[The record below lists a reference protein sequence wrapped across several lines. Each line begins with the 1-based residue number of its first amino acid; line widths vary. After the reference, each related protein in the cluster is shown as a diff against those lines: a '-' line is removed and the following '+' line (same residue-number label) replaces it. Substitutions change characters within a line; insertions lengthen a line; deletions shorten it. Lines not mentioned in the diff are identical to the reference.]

1 MIMSLREKIAEAKKF
16 IESRSKVKP
25 KIGIIVGTGL
35 GTLAKEIEI
44 KAIVPYSDIPH
55 FAVSTAPGHEG
66 NLILGKLSGKM
77 IMAMQG
83 RFHLYEGYSLE
94 EITFPIRIMKEM
106 GVELLIESNVAGGM
120 NPNFKA
126 GDLMIVTDHINLTGN
141 NPLIGPNDE
150 RLGPRFPDMSE
161 PYDKKLIELTNRIA
175 IEEKIGIHQGVYV
188 GLTGPNFETPAEYR
202 FLRLIGADAVGM
214 STVCE
219 VIVARHSGLRVLGM
233 SCITDECIPDRL
245 EPVNF
250 RKLIQVAQKVEPNLA
265 RLVKRLLR
273 EI

>member
-106 GVELLIESNVAGGM
+106 GVELLIESNVVGGM

-126 GDLMIVTDHINLTGN
+126 GDLMIITDHINLTGN

-161 PYDKKLIELTNRIA
+161 PYDKRLIELTERIA
-175 IEEKIGIHQGVYV
+175 IEEKIGIHKGVYV

-219 VIVARHSGLRVLGM
+219 VIVARHSGLRVLGI

>member
-1 MIMSLREKIAEAKKF
+1 MIMSLREKIAEAKKL

-35 GTLAKEIEI
+35 GTLVKEIEI

-106 GVELLIESNVAGGM
+106 GVELLIESNAAGGM

-126 GDLMIVTDHINLTGN
+126 GDLMIIIDHINLTGN

-150 RLGPRFPDMSE
+150 TLGPRFPDMSE
-161 PYDKKLIELTNRIA
+161 PYDKKLIELTKRIA

-219 VIVARHSGLRVLGM
+219 VIVARHSGLRVLGI

>member
-1 MIMSLREKIAEAKKF
+1 MIISLREKIAEAKKF

-44 KAIVPYSDIPH
+44 KGIVPYSDIPH
-55 FAVSTAPGHEG
+55 FAVSTTPGHEG

-106 GVELLIESNVAGGM
+106 GVELLIESNAAGGM

-126 GDLMIVTDHINLTGN
+126 GDLMIITDHINLTGN

-161 PYDKKLIELTNRIA
+161 PYDKRLIELTKRIA

>member
-1 MIMSLREKIAEAKKF
+1 MIMSLGEKIAEAKKF

-106 GVELLIESNVAGGM
+106 GVELLIESNAAGGM

-126 GDLMIVTDHINLTGN
+126 GDLMIIIDHINLTGN

-161 PYDKKLIELTNRIA
+161 PYDKRLIELTKRIA
-175 IEEKIGIHQGVYV
+175 IEEKIGIHKGVYV

-219 VIVARHSGLRVLGM
+219 VIVARHSGLRVLGI

-250 RKLIQVAQKVEPNLA
+250 RKVIQVAQKVEPNLA

>member
-1 MIMSLREKIAEAKKF
+1 MIISLREKIAEAKKF

-106 GVELLIESNVAGGM
+106 GVELLIESNAAGGM

-126 GDLMIVTDHINLTGN
+126 GDLMIIIDHINLTGN

-175 IEEKIGIHQGVYV
+175 IEEKIGIHKGVYV

>member
-106 GVELLIESNVAGGM
+106 GVELLIESNAAGGM

-126 GDLMIVTDHINLTGN
+126 GDLMIIIDHINLTGN

-161 PYDKKLIELTNRIA
+161 PYDKRLIELTNRIA
-175 IEEKIGIHQGVYV
+175 IEEKIGIHKGVYV

-219 VIVARHSGLRVLGM
+219 VIVARHSGLRVLGI

-245 EPVNF
+245 EPLNF

>member
-55 FAVSTAPGHEG
+55 FAVSTAPGHKG

-77 IMAMQG
+77 IMAIQG

-106 GVELLIESNVAGGM
+106 GVELLIESNAAGGM

-126 GDLMIVTDHINLTGN
+126 GDLMIITDHINLTGN

-161 PYDKKLIELTNRIA
+161 PYDKRLIELTNRIA

-250 RKLIQVAQKVEPNLA
+250 RKLIQVALKVEPNLA

>member
-25 KIGIIVGTGL
+25 KIGIILGTGL
-35 GTLAKEIEI
+35 GTLAKEIEV
-44 KAIVPYSDIPH
+44 KAIVPYSDIPY
-55 FAVSTAPGHEG
+55 FAVSTVPGHEG

-126 GDLMIVTDHINLTGN
+126 GDLMIITDHINLTGN

-161 PYDKKLIELTNRIA
+161 PYDKRLIELTKRIA
-175 IEEKIGIHQGVYV
+175 IEEKIGIHKGVYV

>member
-44 KAIVPYSDIPH
+44 KATVPYSDIPH

-106 GVELLIESNVAGGM
+106 GVELLIVSNVVGGM

-126 GDLMIVTDHINLTGN
+126 GDLMIITDHINLTGN

-161 PYDKKLIELTNRIA
+161 PYDKKLIELTKRIA
-175 IEEKIGIHQGVYV
+175 IEEKIGIHKGVYV

>member
-1 MIMSLREKIAEAKKF
+1 MIMSLGEKIAEAKKF

-106 GVELLIESNVAGGM
+106 GVELLIESNAAGGM

-126 GDLMIVTDHINLTGN
+126 GDLMIIIDHINLTGN

-161 PYDKKLIELTNRIA
+161 PYDKKLIELTKRIA
-175 IEEKIGIHQGVYV
+175 IEEKIGIHKGVYV

>member
-1 MIMSLREKIAEAKKF
+1 MTMSLRKKIAEAKKV

-25 KIGIIVGTGL
+25 KIGIILGTGL
-35 GTLAKEIEI
+35 GTLVKEMEI
-44 KAIVPYSDIPH
+44 KAIISYRDIPH

-66 NLILGKLSGKM
+66 NLILGKLSGKLVV
-77 IMAMQG
+77 ALQG
-83 RFHLYEGYSLE
+83 RFHMYEGYSLE
-94 EITFPIRIMKEM
+94 EITFPIRVMKKM
-106 GVELLIESNVAGGM
+106 GVELLIESNAAGGM

-126 GDLMIVTDHINLTGN
+126 GDLMIITDHINLTGN

-161 PYDKKLIELTNRIA
+161 PYDKKLIELTKRIA
-175 IEEKIGIHQGVYV
+175 IEEKISIQKGVYV

-202 FLRLIGADAVGM
+202 FLRLMGADAVGM
-214 STVCE
+214 STVPE
-219 VIVARHSGLRVLGM
+219 VIVARHSDLRVLGI

-245 EPVNF
+245 EPVDF
-250 RKLIQVAQKVEPNLA
+250 RKVIQVAKKVEPKLT

>member
-25 KIGIIVGTGL
+25 KIGIIIGTGL
-35 GTLAKEIEI
+35 GTLTKEIEI

-106 GVELLIESNVAGGM
+106 GVELLIESNVVGGM

-126 GDLMIVTDHINLTGN
+126 GDLMIITDHINLTGN

-161 PYDKKLIELTNRIA
+161 PYDKRLIELTNRIA
-175 IEEKIGIHQGVYV
+175 IEEKIGIHKGVYV

>member
-106 GVELLIESNVAGGM
+106 GVELLIESNAAGGM

-126 GDLMIVTDHINLTGN
+126 GDLMIITDHINLTGN

-161 PYDKKLIELTNRIA
+161 PYDKKLIELTKRIA
-175 IEEKIGIHQGVYV
+175 IEEKIGIHKGVYV

>member
-126 GDLMIVTDHINLTGN
+126 GDLMIITDHINLTGN

-161 PYDKKLIELTNRIA
+161 PYDKRLIELANRIA
-175 IEEKIGIHQGVYV
+175 IEEKIGIHKGVYV

>member
-1 MIMSLREKIAEAKKF
+1 MTISPRDKIVEAKKF
-16 IESRSKVKP
+16 IEKRSKVKP
-25 KIGIIVGTGL
+25 KVGIILGTGL

-44 KAIVPYSDIPH
+44 SAIVPYSDIPH

-66 NLILGKLSGKM
+66 NLILGRLSGK
-77 IMAMQG
+77 IIVAMQG

-94 EITFPIRIMKEM
+94 EITFPIRVMKEM
-106 GVELLIESNVAGGM
+106 GVELLIESNAAGGM

-126 GDLMIVTDHINLTGN
+126 GDLMIITDHINLTGN

-161 PYDKKLIELTNRIA
+161 PYDKKLIELTKRIA
-175 IEEKIGIHQGVYV
+175 IEEKIGIHKGVYV

-214 STVCE
+214 STVPE
-219 VIVARHSGLRVLGM
+219 VIVARHSELRVLGI

-245 EPVNF
+245 EPVDF
-250 RKLIQVAQKVEPNLA
+250 RKVIQVAKKVEPQLT
-265 RLVKRLLR
+265 RLVKRVLR